1 MKHLLFIRN
10 LNTEEDVRRI
20 KEALDETRVEYEVI
34 LENQCVAI
42 YGRNDLVHAA
52 KMALT
57 ENGFIVE

>member
-10 LNTEEDVRRI
+10 LYTEEDVKRI
-20 KEALDETRVEYEVI
+20 NEALEGTRVEYEVI

-42 YGRNDLVHAA
+42 YGRNDVVHAA

-57 ENGFIVE
+57 EYGFVVE